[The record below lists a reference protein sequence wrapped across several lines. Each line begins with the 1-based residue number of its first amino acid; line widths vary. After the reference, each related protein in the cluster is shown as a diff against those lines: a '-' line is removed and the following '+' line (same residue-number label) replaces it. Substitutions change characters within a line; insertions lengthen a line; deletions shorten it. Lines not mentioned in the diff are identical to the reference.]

1 MAATLGCDSST
12 VWISDSGRG
21 MLPRL
26 DSPGLGFGP
35 PLMGRLCDDLQF
47 SSDDGAAGT
56 CVTATFVYTR
66 RPATAHRRDE
76 PVAGSGRREMLRDYL
91 QAFVSGARRF
101 SRRPRPCSPKPASR
115 LPARAGNAAS
125 ARSIAD

>member
-1 MAATLGCDSST
+1 MAATLGGDSLT

-26 DSPGLGFGP
+26 DSPGLGFGL

-56 CVTATFVYTR
+56 CVTATFVHTR
-66 RPATAHRRDE
+66 RPATAHRRHE
-76 PVAGSGRREMLRDYL
+76 PVAGSGRGEMLRDYL
-91 QAFVSGARRF
+91 RALRVTSAALQQETEAVLAEASLTLARARRQ
-101 SRRPRPCSPKPASR
+101 RRE
-115 LPARAGNAAS
+115 
-125 ARSIAD
+125 RSQHR